1 MAIQACEAAAA
12 CISRPSSPLEA
23 VPPSIPDKEL
33 AVRAR
38 LEDLIDQIQT
48 RLSSL
53 DVILGISSFQFYEF

>member
-1 MAIQACEAAAA
+1 MAVQACEAAAA

-38 LEDLIDQIQT
+38 MEDLIDQIQT

-53 DVILGISSFQFYEF
+53 GVTLGKLGQQCYNI